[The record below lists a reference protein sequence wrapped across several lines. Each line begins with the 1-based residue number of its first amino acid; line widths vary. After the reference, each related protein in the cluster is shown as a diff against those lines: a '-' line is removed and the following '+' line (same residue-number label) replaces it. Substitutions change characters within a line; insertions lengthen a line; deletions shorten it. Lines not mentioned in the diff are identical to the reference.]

1 MPDEVFHATIRNLKG
16 IKYTGAV
23 TYQFYGEPLLDSRL
37 VDFVKYTRENLPSA
51 MFVKV
56 ISNGDYLTEDL
67 FERLIEAG
75 MAEISITIHD
85 RNPARRMERLQPLID
100 KHPSNIRVTSI
111 HGHKSLSNRGG
122 AVEIEGETAKK
133 RCMFPR
139 NAIVD
144 FEGNVLLCCNDYFH
158 ANRFGNVVDESIL
171 TIWKKKDFRALRKA
185 AKKGKPELQLC
196 EDCLY
201 PGQQSSHDES

>member
-1 MPDEVFHATIRNLKG
+1 VVLAKIPGQV
-16 IKYTGAV
+16 
-23 TYQFYGEPLLDSRL
+23 RL
-37 VDFVKYTRENLPSA
+37 AKL
-51 MFVKV
+51 
-56 ISNGDYLTEDL
+56 
-67 FERLIEAG
+67 LIEHDLIYRIAASLFFFG
-75 MAEISITIHD
+75 YGIYCLFKYRSYDFFWIVAIEISTYCNRQCYYCH
-85 RNPARRMERLQPLID
+85 
-100 KHPSNIRVTSI
+100 
-111 HGHKSLSNRGG
+111 LSNRGG